1 MSHIVVD
8 MNNPTPPYEQVRR
21 EIVEQVRS
29 GELTPGDRLPAIR
42 VLAGDLG
49 LAPGTVARAYKLLE
63 EAQIIITRR
72 GAGTTIAPGAAMEAR
87 REAAAA
93 QRQGGGP
100 VDEVLVQL
108 FASPIVEA
116 RARGARDVEI
126 LAAVRAAL
134 AGETGNAGSEG

>member
-1 MSHIVVD
+1 MSVIVVD

-72 GAGTTIAPGAAMEAR
+72 GAGTTIAPGAAREAR

-93 QRQGGGP
+93 TWRSSPQC
-100 VDEVLVQL
+100 VLR
-108 FASPIVEA
+108 S
-116 RARGARDVEI
+116 RGRRGTRGARAE
-126 LAAVRAAL
+126 
-134 AGETGNAGSEG
+134 GED